1 MSEADG
7 VSFRRP
13 EDRVR
18 AAGDLGLAM
27 LGRQG
32 WLDRPGYRLEHALG
46 LTLAACGGA
55 GERVSNL
62 LHGTWLGH
70 PLHPLLAS
78 LPTGAMAS
86 TMALDAADALGGRG
100 HGEEL
105 RSASRLT
112 LGVGIVGSLGAAVT
126 GLNDWQH
133 TQERSR
139 RVGLVHGALNAI
151 ATGLYVLSWL
161 DRGRDRHA
169 RGVAATA
176 AGYGITV
183 TSGYLGASLVYRSGT
198 GVDQSGAR
206 LDLAEWTPLLAES
219 ELEAGKPR
227 RLQVNGI
234 AVVLLRDGEQVLAAG
249 EHCPH
254 LGAAMQD
261 GWVDRGRIV
270 CPWHGSQFEPHSGR
284 VLRGPATA
292 PLPCHPTRVRAGVVE
307 VRGRQLAAASGA
319 TEMGG

>member
-1 MSEADG
+1 MSEADD
-7 VSFRRP
+7 VSCRRP

-18 AAGDLGLAM
+18 AAGERGLAM

-32 WLDRPGYRLEHALG
+32 WLDRPSYRLEHALG
-46 LTLAACGGA
+46 LALAAWGGA

-86 TMALDAADALGGRG
+86 TVALDVVDALGGRG
-100 HGEEL
+100 HGAGL

-139 RVGLVHGALNAI
+139 RVGLVHGALNAA

-161 DRGRDRHA
+161 DRGRDRHV
-169 RGVAATA
+169 RGVATSAL
-176 AGYGITV
+176 GYGIT
-183 TSGYLGASLVYRSGT
+183 
-198 GVDQSGAR
+198 
-206 LDLAEWTPLLAES
+206 
-219 ELEAGKPR
+219 
-227 RLQVNGI
+227 
-234 AVVLLRDGEQVLAAG
+234 
-249 EHCPH
+249 
-254 LGAAMQD
+254 
-261 GWVDRGRIV
+261 
-270 CPWHGSQFEPHSGR
+270 
-284 VLRGPATA
+284 GPAA
-292 PLPCHPTRVRAGVVE
+292 I
-307 VRGRQLAAASGA
+307 
-319 TEMGG
+319 